1 VSQEGHP
8 PTPEKPNEPALDRR
22 YRLAMGFAAVTVFT
36 LGAVL
41 YPGDAYAA
49 DTFPSQD
56 ACHVT
61 NNDTPSG
68 NCGPF
73 VQLWRENFNAQ
84 QVPVGTFRDCAGDG
98 DHKCAGAAGTR
109 YATTLG
115 AYPSGWPDTA
125 ASGADGNNGPLPGYY
140 RPESTMSVIKQSN
153 GDGQMRVRMTSDGV
167 TNKVAAPVPLKCMNL
182 RYGKFS
188 ERLVVRTRTPGFKMA
203 HLRYTPNEVDYPEA
217 GGSFADPIYEYTH
230 GFASS
235 AAQAAPATSWTSWHT
250 YSTEITPG
258 RVQFFFDGKL
268 FKTVNADFPDAADW
282 ILQNESALGDAVG
295 AAPGSSVT
303 IDTTWLTCYKY
314 QP

>member
-1 VSQEGHP
+1 MKTINRALSASVAAGALVCALA
-8 PTPEKPNEPALDRR
+8 TPAP
-22 YRLAMGFAAVTVFT
+22 
-36 LGAVL
+36 
-41 YPGDAYAA
+41 AA

-61 NNDTPSG
+61 NNNTPRG

-73 VQLWRENFNAQ
+73 TQVYAEDFGAV
-84 QVPVGTFRDCAGDG
+84 QVPVGAFSSCAGDH
-98 DHKCAGAAGTR
+98 DHKCAGLKTSYPR
-109 YATTLG
+109 YYSTLG

-125 ASGADGNNGPLPGYY
+125 ASGADGNNGPVPGYY

-153 GDGQMRVRMTSDGV
+153 NDGQMRVKMYRPSSGGA
-167 TNKVAAPVPLKCMNL
+167 NRVAAPVPLKCMNL

-188 ERLVVRTRTPGFKMA
+188 ERLIVRTRTPGFKMA
-203 HLRYTPNEVDYPEA
+203 HLRYTPDEVDYPEA

-250 YSTEITPG
+250 YSTEIVPG
-258 RVQFFFDGKL
+258 KVRFYFDGRL
-268 FKTVNADFPDAADW
+268 FKTVNGDYPRAADW

-295 AAPGSSVT
+295 AAPGASVT
-303 IDTTWLTCYKY
+303 IDTTWLACYRWNG
-314 QP
+314 